1 MTILTFLSEKNEAS
15 STSNLMQCCLVNFTE
30 VCGKK
35 KKKETLLSANIFSGE
50 INDVKLAKV

>member
-35 KKKETLLSANIFSGE
+35 KKERNIIKRKHFLWGNKWCK
-50 INDVKLAKV
+50 IG

>member
-35 KKKETLLSANIFSGE
+35 KKRK
-50 INDVKLAKV
+50 KHY